1 MKHKHELTTNM
12 KSQQCSTK
20 KPVIE
25 ATAGIVAEPT
35 VSGSGGLCRTNEGP
49 KLVTERRTEL
59 TELRRLDGREGRWRN
74 R

>member
-1 MKHKHELTTNM
+1 MT
-12 KSQQCSTK
+12 
-20 KPVIE
+20 E
-25 ATAGIVAEPT
+25 ATAGAAAEPT
-35 VSGSGGLCRTNEGP
+35 VSGGGGLCRANEGP